1 MPPSPSQCGCHI
13 WLVPKGAAQ
22 VAGGGA
28 CPGGSEGAVAAH
40 GAEAHPAAEA
50 ALPPRQGGSLFG
62 GLTEWRRL
70 TEERERVRAINTE
83 ELF

>member
-1 MPPSPSQCGCHI
+1 M
-13 WLVPKGAAQ
+13 VPKGAAQ

-28 CPGGSEGAVAAH
+28 CPVGAEGAVAAD
-40 GAEAHPAAEA
+40 GAEAHPAAQA
-50 ALPPRQGGSLFG
+50 ALPPRQGGPLFG

-70 TEERERVRAINTE
+70 TEERVRATNTD